1 MDLSEVFGELIE
13 NITFRMV
20 FGRNKDNRFDLEGLV
35 REQMNLVGA
44 FNLAGYVP
52 WLSILDPQV

>member
-1 MDLSEVFGELIE
+1 MDLSELFAELIE

-20 FGRNKDNRFDLEGLV
+20 LDRNKDNRFDLKGLV

-44 FNLAGYVP
+44 FNSADYMP
-52 WLSILDPQV
+52 SLSILDP